1 GRLPGAPG
9 RGAGGAGPPHG
20 RQGPPRAAQGDA
32 GAHERA
38 GAAHRSPG
46 AGRYARRG
54 DVQRRRGSGPAG
66 RHRAAGRVA
75 PAAPPAA
82 KAGPGRAAGLDGLGK
97 TLTTGA
103 GPQGAALFCT
113 RTERGKA
120 MLEGLQQYAAQIGVP
135 LSDEQAQ
142 AMRTYWAA
150 VLETNRHTNLTR
162 ITDDKEATLK
172 HFIDSLSVL
181 PTGVFGP
188 GARVA
193 DVGTGAGFPGV
204 PLKIARPD
212 LQLVLIDSTLKR
224 VRFLRSV
231 IRLLGWDDVE
241 ALAADPKGA
250 GTFGLVVA
258 RAVAKLDALA
268 NWCLPLLRPGGRLVA
283 MKGPDVA
290 EELKEAAGALAAGGG
305 RLVKVERLALP
316 EGAGRR
322 SIVIV
327 ERTGAG

>member
-1 GRLPGAPG
+1 
-9 RGAGGAGPPHG
+9 
-20 RQGPPRAAQGDA
+20 
-32 GAHERA
+32 
-38 GAAHRSPG
+38 
-46 AGRYARRG
+46 
-54 DVQRRRGSGPAG
+54 
-66 RHRAAGRVA
+66 
-75 PAAPPAA
+75 
-82 KAGPGRAAGLDGLGK
+82 
-97 TLTTGA
+97 
-103 GPQGAALFCT
+103 
-113 RTERGKA
+113 

-241 ALAADPKGA
+241 AVHARAEALAADPKWA
-250 GTFGLVVA
+250 GTFDLVVA

>member
-1 GRLPGAPG
+1 
-9 RGAGGAGPPHG
+9 
-20 RQGPPRAAQGDA
+20 
-32 GAHERA
+32 
-38 GAAHRSPG
+38 
-46 AGRYARRG
+46 
-54 DVQRRRGSGPAG
+54 
-66 RHRAAGRVA
+66 
-75 PAAPPAA
+75 
-82 KAGPGRAAGLDGLGK
+82 
-97 TLTTGA
+97 
-103 GPQGAALFCT
+103 
-113 RTERGKA
+113 

-212 LQLVLIDSTLKR
+212 LKLVLIDSTLKR

-241 ALAADPKGA
+241 AVHARAEALAANPKWA
-250 GTFGLVVA
+250 GTFDLVVA
-258 RAVAKLDALA
+258 RAVAKLDSA
-268 NWCLPLLRPGGRLVA
+268 GELVF
-283 MKGPDVA
+283 
-290 EELKEAAGALAAGGG
+290 ALAAAGRAAGGHERARRGRGAEGG
-305 RLVKVERLALP
+305 RGGAGHGRRAAGEGGAAGFARRQGPAVHRHRGAHRGRVTCRQGRSLWRGPRKEDTCPPRSGEGSLRLGGLLRRRATGLEGEP
-316 EGAGRR
+316 KDEKPAPPEAAAAAAGGEDQIRRIAIDAIAPSPYQPRMRVDEGAC
-322 SIVIV
+322 
-327 ERTGAG
+327 GAGGFR